1 MHRTRKR
8 VHRDLAISKV
18 GHREKRQ
25 NQTGFDWGLVNPE
38 YYTQQNTLGY
48 ITLTSRVVVF
58 TTRYIFH
65 SRVLE
70 PSTPKCYL
78 PGELFLGLLE
88 NTHTRGQAE
97 DRKHVVY
104 HRFCQTFKDCFPA
117 ETLSANTAEHHV
129 KNVCVHSCVC
139 EHWTVCTSC
148 TFLKLHKQTPSVCTQ
163 TNL

>member
-1 MHRTRKR
+1 M
-8 VHRDLAISKV
+8 
-18 GHREKRQ
+18 
-25 NQTGFDWGLVNPE
+25 
-38 YYTQQNTLGY
+38 
-48 ITLTSRVVVF
+48 SRVVVF
-58 TTRYIFH
+58 TTRDILH

-139 EHWTVCTSC
+139 EQYVHYVPSSSYINKHHPFVHRHICSLHICRKHHSLWAHSNAEGQDLVQTGY
-148 TFLKLHKQTPSVCTQ
+148 FLKQLIQIFSKTAG
-163 TNL
+163 